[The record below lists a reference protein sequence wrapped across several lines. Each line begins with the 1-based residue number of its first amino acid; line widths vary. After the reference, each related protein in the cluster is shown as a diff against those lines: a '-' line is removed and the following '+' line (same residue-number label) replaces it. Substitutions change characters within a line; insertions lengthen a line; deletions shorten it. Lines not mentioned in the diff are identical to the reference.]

1 VELEQFR
8 ARTESILADKHHRIR
23 KHTDSTVVL
32 QRFFLARSAGI
43 DGWEMKRYATGF
55 PI

>member
-32 QRFFLARSAGI
+32 QRFFLREAQELLAG
-43 DGWEMKRYATGF
+43 K
-55 PI
+55 